1 MSAAAPTRGTEPL
14 RVLADVTTWTAG
26 RSGVGLYTERLL
38 QALAAGYPLDQWL
51 LAANLATPEVD
62 IAGERLTSRLPVRA
76 LWQQT
81 AMAAHGLLP
90 RRWPDGRR
98 ARPDL
103 AFYPNYLAPLLAGS
117 PLPSAPLVVTFHDM
131 AVYLQPETFSFRKRE
146 LQRRLL
152 PLVADRAAAILTPSI
167 NTRRDVLRLLDVEPR
182 RVVVTPLAADP
193 RFFEPVDDA
202 ASAAFRQQHGI
213 GGRYLLAVGTLE
225 PRKNLVRLV
234 TAFERIAATRRDLQ
248 LVLVGGKGSR
258 DQAIVDALGRSPASS
273 AIITPGY
280 VSAGA
285 LHGLYAGAL
294 ALCYPSLY
302 EGFGLPVVEAMAA
315 GAPVLV
321 SRGSSLD
328 EVAGD
333 AALAVDPRDHADI
346 ADAMARLC
354 DDDGLRQRLR
364 AAGLARAAMFSW
376 ARTAELTRDVFLRVR
391 AGVAP
396 DGSEDCPPR
405 R

>member
-1 MSAAAPTRGTEPL
+1 MSPAVRAPRTEPL

-26 RSGVGLYTERLL
+26 RSGVGQYTERLL
-38 QALAAGYPLDQWL
+38 QALAGGYPLDQWL
-51 LAANLATPEVD
+51 LAANQATPEVD
-62 IAGERLTSRLPVRA
+62 IAGERLQSRLPLRA

-98 ARPDL
+98 SRPDL
-103 AFYPNYLAPLLAGS
+103 AFYPNYLAPLIAGS

-152 PLVADRAAAILTPSI
+152 PLVAARAAAILTPSV

-182 RVVVTPLAADP
+182 RVVVTPLAADA
-193 RFFEPVDDA
+193 RFFGPVDDA
-202 ASAAFRQQHGI
+202 AAAVLRQQHGV
-213 GGRYLLAVGTLE
+213 GSRYLLAVGTLE

-234 TAFERIAATRRDLQ
+234 AAFERVAATRKGLQ
-248 LVLVGGKGSR
+248 LLLVGGKGWR
-258 DQAIVDALGRSPASS
+258 DQAIVQALGHSPARE
-273 AIITPGY
+273 AIVTPGY

-302 EGFGLPVVEAMAA
+302 EGFGLPVLEAMAA

-333 AALAVDPRDHADI
+333 AALAVDPRDEGDI
-346 ADAMARLC
+346 AAAMARLC
-354 DDDGLRQRLR
+354 DDDDLRQRLR
-364 AAGLARAAMFSW
+364 AAGHARAATFSW
-376 ARTAELTRDVFLRVR
+376 ARTAELTHDVFLRVR
-391 AGVAP
+391 QGVAP
-396 DGSEDCPPR
+396 DGSEGSPTR